1 MVEMIR
7 TVLAALAVVLFA
19 TALAAMTA
27 QRLRVAGFCFLSASL
42 VIYVRETR
50 TADGPAG
57 D

>member
-50 TADGPAG
+50 TADEPAG